1 MSSAFSR
8 YCGTL
13 NLSLH
18 RFDMASQNIKVFHNA
33 VKSISQAPCLIL
45 LCPEDAAEWCNQVFS
60 WIMHGSF
67 VCIDIMNLVHP
78 RGIQCLAYSI
88 PWIFERGNFGDS
100 KEVYRAATT
109 DGIWTDHVWTL
120 GKRRQH
126 FISFVQVVY
135 PIAHGNTLLPHV
147 RGRRT
152 YGTCQRNT
160 NFGDVSRITSS
171 LQYLRSF
178 TKM

>member
-135 PIAHGNTLLPHV
+135 PIAHGNTLLPRV